1 MSEILFQNEKY
12 KETEGVT
19 QYQSP
24 SQHMQGPR
32 FDSPTLWRKMLFV
45 VVALWSSQAAEAGR
59 SLWLQGQPG
68 LIVSFRPPR
77 AVYQDFGKTHTYKQT
92 Y

>member
-24 SQHMQGPR
+24 SQHVQGPR

-45 VVALWSSQAAEAGR
+45 VEWSYDLLRQQKQGGHCDFKA
-59 SLWLQGQPG
+59 SLDW
-68 LIVSFRPPR
+68 
-77 AVYQDFGKTHTYKQT
+77 
-92 Y
+92 